1 MNLGNRD
8 LLVLTKYEVPDPI
21 AMEQEIVFLNKLLFT
36 VENLHTF
43 CIVNEIVDVN
53 KYKIIKKPHLIHQII
68 RERNIKPFVFIFNKN

>member
-53 KYKIIKKPHLIHQII
+53 KYKIIRKPHLIHQII

>member
-53 KYKIIKKPHLIHQII
+53 KYKIIRKPHLIHQII
-68 RERNIKPFVFIFNKN
+68 RERNIKPFVFIFYKN

>member
-21 AMEQEIVFLNKLLFT
+21 AMEQEIVFLNKLLFS

-43 CIVNEIVDVN
+43 CIVNEIIDVN
-53 KYKIIKKPHLIHQII
+53 KYKIIRKPHLIRQII